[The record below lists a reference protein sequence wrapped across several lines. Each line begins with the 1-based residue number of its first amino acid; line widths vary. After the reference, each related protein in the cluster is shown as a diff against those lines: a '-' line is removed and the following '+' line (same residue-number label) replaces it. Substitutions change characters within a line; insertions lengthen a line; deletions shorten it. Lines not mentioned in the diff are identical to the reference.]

1 MKISE
6 FRKLIREE
14 VRKVVNEAKLDPN
27 ATYKIDVGV
36 SRGEFDPSDLKKV
49 SGEPLM
55 VAKAVKKRA
64 IADMDG
70 SAFDEEFVSGYKL
83 DNDTYYIL
91 TGEESVTVV
100 GKPKSRKY
108 GAFWSLIGTDDE
120 AAADMLD
127 LMDEKSVDSPT
138 I

>member
-1 MKISE
+1 MKVSE

-14 VRKVVNEAKLDPN
+14 VRKVIKEAKLDPN
-27 ATYKIDVGV
+27 ATYKIDVGT

-55 VAKAVKKRA
+55 VAKAIKKKA

-70 SAFDEEFVSGYKL
+70 DDEFVSGYKL

-91 TGEESVTVV
+91 TGEESLTIV
-100 GKPKSRKY
+100 GKPKSKKY
-108 GAFWSLIGTDDE
+108 GAFWSLIDTDDE
-120 AAADMLD
+120 AAANMLD
-127 LMDEKSVDSPT
+127 LMDEKSVDSQT

>member
-14 VRKVVNEAKLDPN
+14 VRKVIKEVELDPN
-27 ATYKIDVGV
+27 ATYKVDVGA

-55 VAKAVKKRA
+55 VAKAVKKKA
-64 IADMDG
+64 IADNDG
-70 SAFDEEFVSGYKL
+70 DDEFAMALKL
-83 DNDTYYIL
+83 DEDTYYIM
-91 TGEESVTVV
+91 TGEESVTIV
-100 GKPKSRKY
+100 GKPKSKKY
-108 GAFWSLIGTDDE
+108 GAFWSLIGTDDK
-120 AAADMLD
+120 AAAKMFDAIED
-127 LMDEKSVDSPT
+127 ATTKAKQ

>member
-1 MKISE
+1 MKITE

-14 VRKVVNEAKLDPN
+14 VRRVIKEAKLDPN
-27 ATYKIDVGV
+27 ATYKIDVGA

-64 IADMDG
+64 IADNDG
-70 SAFDEEFVSGYKL
+70 DDEFAMGYKL
-83 DNDTYYIL
+83 DNDTYYIM
-91 TGEESVTVV
+91 TGEESVTIV
-100 GKPKSRKY
+100 GKPKSKKY
-108 GAFWSLIGTDDE
+108 GAFWSLLSTDE
-120 AAADMLD
+120 NAAAEMFDA
-127 LMDEKSVDSPT
+127 MDEDATRAKQ

>member
-14 VRKVVNEAKLDPN
+14 VRKVIKEVKLDPN

-64 IADMDG
+64 IADNDG
-70 SAFDEEFVSGYKL
+70 DDEFAMGYKL
-83 DNDTYYIL
+83 DNDTYYIM
-91 TGEESVTVV
+91 TGEESVTIV
-100 GKPKSRKY
+100 GKPKSKKY
-108 GAFWSLIGTDDE
+108 GAFWSLLSTDQE
-120 AAADMLD
+120 AAAEMLD

>member
-1 MKISE
+1 MKITE

-14 VRKVVNEAKLDPN
+14 VRRVIKEAKLDPN

-64 IADMDG
+64 IADNDG
-70 SAFDEEFVSGYKL
+70 DDEFAMALKL
-83 DNDTYYIL
+83 DNDTYYIM
-91 TGEESVTVV
+91 TGEESVTIV
-100 GKPKSRKY
+100 GKPKSKKY
-108 GAFWSLIGTDDE
+108 GAFWSLLSTDE
-120 AAADMLD
+120 NAAAEMFDAMEED
-127 LMDEKSVDSPT
+127 TTRAKQ

>member
-1 MKISE
+1 MKITE

-14 VRKVVNEAKLDPN
+14 VRKVIKEAKLDPN
-27 ATYKIDVGV
+27 ATYKIDVGA

-64 IADMDG
+64 IADNDG
-70 SAFDEEFVSGYKL
+70 DDEFAMALKL
-83 DNDTYYIL
+83 DNDTYYIM
-91 TGEESVTVV
+91 TGEESVTIV
-100 GKPKSRKY
+100 GKPKSKKY
-108 GAFWSLIGTDDE
+108 GAFWSLLSTDE
-120 AAADMLD
+120 NAAAEMFDVMEED
-127 LMDEKSVDSPT
+127 TTRAKQ

>member
-1 MKISE
+1 MKILE
-6 FRKLIREE
+6 FRRLIREE
-14 VRKVVNEAKLDPN
+14 VRKVIKEAKLDPN
-27 ATYKIDVGV
+27 ATYKIDVGA

-55 VAKAVKKRA
+55 VAKAVKKEA
-64 IADMDG
+64 IADNDG
-70 SAFDEEFVSGYKL
+70 DDEFAMALKL
-83 DNDTYYIL
+83 DNDTYYIM
-91 TGEESVTVV
+91 TGEESVTIV
-100 GKPKSRKY
+100 GKPKSKKY

-120 AAADMLD
+120 AAAEMLD

>member
-1 MKISE
+1 MKITE

-14 VRKVVNEAKLDPN
+14 VRRVIKEVKLDPN
-27 ATYKIDVGV
+27 ATYKIDVGA

-64 IADMDG
+64 IADN
-70 SAFDEEFVSGYKL
+70 DEFAMALKL
-83 DNDTYYIL
+83 DNDTYYIM
-91 TGEESVTVV
+91 TGEESVTIV
-100 GKPKSRKY
+100 GKPKSKKY
-108 GAFWSLIGTDDE
+108 GAFWSLLSTDE
-120 AAADMLD
+120 NAAAEMFDVMEED
-127 LMDEKSVDSPT
+127 TTRAKQ

>member
-1 MKISE
+1 MKITE

-14 VRKVVNEAKLDPN
+14 VRKVIKEAKLDPN
-27 ATYKIDVGV
+27 ATYKIDVGA

-64 IADMDG
+64 IADNDG
-70 SAFDEEFVSGYKL
+70 DDEFAMGYKL
-83 DNDTYYIL
+83 DNDTYYIM
-91 TGEESVTVV
+91 TGEESVTIV
-100 GKPKSRKY
+100 GKPKSKKY
-108 GAFWSLIGTDDE
+108 GAFWSLLSTDE
-120 AAADMLD
+120 NAAAEMFDA
-127 LMDEKSVDSPT
+127 MDEDATRAKQ

>member
-49 SGEPLM
+49 SGEPSM
-55 VAKAVKKRA
+55 VAKAVKKKA
-64 IADMDG
+64 ILDMDG
-70 SAFDEEFVSGYKL
+70 DDEFVSAYKL

-91 TGEESVTVV
+91 TGEESVTIV
-100 GKPKSRKY
+100 GKLKSKKY
-108 GAFWSLIGTDDE
+108 GAFWSLMSTDEE

-127 LMDEKSVDSPT
+127 LMDEKSIDSPT

>member
-1 MKISE
+1 MKITE

-14 VRKVVNEAKLDPN
+14 VRRVIKEAKLDPN
-27 ATYKIDVGV
+27 ATYKIDVGA

-64 IADMDG
+64 IADNDG
-70 SAFDEEFVSGYKL
+70 DDEFAMALKL
-83 DNDTYYIL
+83 DNDTYYIM
-91 TGEESVTVV
+91 TGEESVTIV
-100 GKPKSRKY
+100 GKPKSKKY

-120 AAADMLD
+120 AAAEMLD

>member
-14 VRKVVNEAKLDPN
+14 VRKVIKEAELDPN
-27 ATYKIDVGV
+27 ATYKVDVGV
-36 SRGEFDPSDLKKV
+36 SRGEFDPSDIKKV

-55 VAKAVKKRA
+55 VAKAVKKIA

-70 SAFDEEFVSGYKL
+70 DDEFVSGYKL

-100 GKPKSRKY
+100 GRPRSKKY
-108 GAFWSLIGTDDE
+108 GAFWSLIDTDYKAAELMFQDIEEDSMNADE
-120 AAADMLD
+120 
-127 LMDEKSVDSPT
+127 

>member
-14 VRKVVNEAKLDPN
+14 VRKVLKEAKLDPN
-27 ATYKIDVGV
+27 ATYKIDVGA

-64 IADMDG
+64 IADNDG
-70 SAFDEEFVSGYKL
+70 DDEFAMGYKL
-83 DNDTYYIL
+83 DNDTYYIM
-91 TGEESVTVV
+91 TGEESVTIV
-100 GKPKSRKY
+100 GKPKSKKY
-108 GAFWSLIGTDDE
+108 GAFWSLLSTDE
-120 AAADMLD
+120 NAAAEMFDA
-127 LMDEKSVDSPT
+127 MDEDATRAKQ

>member
-14 VRKVVNEAKLDPN
+14 VRKVIKEAKLDPN

-64 IADMDG
+64 IADNDG
-70 SAFDEEFVSGYKL
+70 DDEFAMGYKL
-83 DNDTYYIL
+83 DNDTYYIM
-91 TGEESVTVV
+91 TGEESVTIV
-100 GKPKSRKY
+100 GKPKSKKY

-120 AAADMLD
+120 AAAEMLD

>member
-1 MKISE
+1 MKITE

-14 VRKVVNEAKLDPN
+14 VRKVIKEAKLDPN
-27 ATYKIDVGV
+27 ATYKIDVGA

-64 IADMDG
+64 IADN
-70 SAFDEEFVSGYKL
+70 DEFAMALKL
-83 DNDTYYIL
+83 DNDTYYIM
-91 TGEESVTVV
+91 TGEESVTIV
-100 GKPKSRKY
+100 GKPKSKKY
-108 GAFWSLIGTDDE
+108 GAFWSLLSTDE
-120 AAADMLD
+120 NAAAEMFDVMEED
-127 LMDEKSVDSPT
+127 TTRAKQ

>member
-1 MKISE
+1 MKITE

-14 VRKVVNEAKLDPN
+14 VRRVIKEAKLDPN
-27 ATYKIDVGV
+27 ATYKIDVGA

-64 IADMDG
+64 IADNDG
-70 SAFDEEFVSGYKL
+70 DDEFAMALKL
-83 DNDTYYIL
+83 DNDTYYIM
-91 TGEESVTVV
+91 TGEESVTIV
-100 GKPKSRKY
+100 GKPKSKKY
-108 GAFWSLIGTDDE
+108 GAFWSLLSTDE
-120 AAADMLD
+120 NAAAEMFDAMEED
-127 LMDEKSVDSPT
+127 TTRAKQ

>member
-1 MKISE
+1 MKLTE

-14 VRKVVNEAKLDPN
+14 VRKVIKEVKLDPN

-64 IADMDG
+64 IADNDG
-70 SAFDEEFVSGYKL
+70 DDEFAMGYKL
-83 DNDTYYIL
+83 DNDTYYIM
-91 TGEESVTVV
+91 TGEESVTIV
-100 GKPKSRKY
+100 GKPKSKKY
-108 GAFWSLIGTDDE
+108 GAFWSLLSTDE
-120 AAADMLD
+120 NAAAEMFDA
-127 LMDEKSVDSPT
+127 MDEDATRAKQ

>member
-36 SRGEFDPSDLKKV
+36 SRGEFDPSDLKKI

-55 VAKAVKKRA
+55 VAKAVKKKA

-70 SAFDEEFVSGYKL
+70 DDEFVSAYKL

-91 TGEESVTVV
+91 TGEESVTIV
-100 GKPKSRKY
+100 GKPKSKKY
-108 GAFWSLIGTDDE
+108 GAFWSLMNSEDEE

>member
-1 MKISE
+1 MKVSE

-14 VRKVVNEAKLDPN
+14 VRRVIKEAKLDPN
-27 ATYKIDVGV
+27 ATYKIDVGA

-64 IADMDG
+64 IADNDG
-70 SAFDEEFVSGYKL
+70 DDEFAMALKL
-83 DNDTYYIL
+83 DNDTYYIM
-91 TGEESVTVV
+91 TGEESVTIV
-100 GKPKSRKY
+100 GKPKSKKY
-108 GAFWSLIGTDDE
+108 GAFWSLLSTDE
-120 AAADMLD
+120 NAAAEMFDA
-127 LMDEKSVDSPT
+127 MDEDATRAKQ